1 MRPDI
6 VVTASSGRPVLS
18 VEVKARRGV
27 DREWAAKLRRNL
39 QAHGATPAA
48 AYFMILTNED
58 AFLWLADG
66 LNELKVTLP
75 DAEAR
80 TEDLLGKDLSEVDG
94 RGLEFHVSSW
104 LASLAS
110 GDAGLP
116 SDAARD
122 FLVGTGLLTAMQ
134 GAHVDLQVA

>member
-6 VVTASSGRPVLS
+6 VVTESSGRPVLL

-39 QAHGATPAA
+39 QAHGTTPAA
-48 AYFMILTNED
+48 PYFMILTNEA

-66 LNELKVTLP
+66 PDELEVTLP

-80 TEDLLGKDLSEVDG
+80 TKDLLGRDLSEVDG
-94 RGLEFHVSSW
+94 RGLEFHVTSW
-104 LASLAS
+104 LASLARGDS
-110 GDAGLP
+110 GVQ
-116 SDAARD
+116 SEAARD
-122 FLVGTGLLTAMQ
+122 FLVGTGLVAAMQ